1 MRISTPPSL
10 FRALAKTRLSVEYAR
25 ASAAGLATDY
35 CSAGRSIGG
44 LFVIALYLLSPAVAL
59 SAEDQI
65 ADVTRGHGYSFNF
78 TGATAK
84 PSPNAKAGEFAKRT
98 LFLPPHATL
107 LPDGSATELQNK
119 IVEPSRNP
127 AHQSDVA
134 GLTLPQVPP
143 PLPSQ
148 RPKTATQKHLARR
161 ASESDARTA
170 ILSED
175 AISST
180 VAQAERSQVMAAAPG
195 AELGTVGGTTAQTAE
210 SVDADAAIAQ
220 KTGQS
225 KPQKTAKM
233 TTEYA
238 PAKSEVIATVPK
250 PVIIQQQTAST
261 VILTSSQAAESDIPT
276 TSRSDAVGASSSPAK
291 SRLPASDRQRYSTS
305 SDVEADVAIAT
316 TNDEIAKPAI
326 ADTATKR
333 VNPRK
338 LQTAAL
344 SRSQDEVDREAAA
357 QTAVPLPEAKP
368 QREELKR
375 RALARKRA
383 QRRRAARR
391 RAALARAKAKAGQAQ
406 SAPASLLP
414 NWIGSALQIDN

>member
-1 MRISTPPSL
+1 MRISTPPSF
-10 FRALAKTRLSVEYAR
+10 FRALAKTRLSVASVR
-25 ASAAGLATDY
+25 ASAVGVAQVH
-35 CSAGRSIGG
+35 CSAGRSLGG
-44 LFVIALYLLSPAVAL
+44 LFVIALYLLGPTVAL
-59 SAEDQI
+59 AAEDQI
-65 ADVTRGHGYSFNF
+65 PDVARGHGYSFNF

-148 RPKTATQKHLARR
+148 RPKTATQKQLARR

-170 ILSED
+170 LLSED
-175 AISST
+175 SISST
-180 VAQAERSQVMAAAPG
+180 VAKAARSQVMEAAPG
-195 AELGTVGGTTAQTAE
+195 ADLGTVGGTTAQTAE
-210 SVDADAAIAQ
+210 SADADAAIAG
-220 KTGQS
+220 KTEQS

-233 TTEYA
+233 TTEST
-238 PAKSEVIATVPK
+238 PAESEVIATVPK

-261 VILTSSQAAESDIPT
+261 VILTSSQTAESDIPT
-276 TSRSDAVGASSSPAK
+276 TSRSDAIGASSSPAK
-291 SRLPASDRQRYSTS
+291 SRLPVTDLPRYSTS
-305 SDVEADVAIAT
+305 SDVEADVAIAA
-316 TNDEIAKPAI
+316 TNDEITKPAI
-326 ADTATKR
+326 ADTATKPID
-333 VNPRK
+333 PRK

-344 SRSQDEVDREAAA
+344 SRSQDEVNRTGQA
-357 QTAVPLPEAKP
+357 QVVVPLPEAKP

-391 RAALARAKAKAGQAQ
+391 RAALARAKAKAGQAPA
-406 SAPASLLP
+406 APPSLLP
-414 NWIGSALQIDN
+414 NWVSSALQIAN